1 MTGRTMGTKMRMMEG
16 RLSVNPNKQL
26 VIGLAEGRDV
36 CVSRG
41 HDADILLVSSPRPSP
56 RMHSWVSHA
65 TCITIQ
71 VDIRHFHVIF
81 SNLIAIP

>member
-1 MTGRTMGTKMRMMEG
+1 MRMVVG
-16 RLSVNPNKQL
+16 RQSVNRNEL

-36 CVSRG
+36 CVSRA
-41 HDADILLVSSPRPSP
+41 HDADILLVSAPRPS
-56 RMHSWVSHA
+56 RVSHA
-65 TCITIQ
+65 TCITVQ